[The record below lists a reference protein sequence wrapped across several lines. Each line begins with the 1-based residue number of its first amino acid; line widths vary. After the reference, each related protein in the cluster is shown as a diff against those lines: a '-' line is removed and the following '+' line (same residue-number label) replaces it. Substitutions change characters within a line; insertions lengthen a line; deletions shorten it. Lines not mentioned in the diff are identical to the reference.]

1 MPTVFLHLVA
11 EGMLVSMAL
20 NLTCV
25 QSACGLAHFFTDLLT
40 DYAWV
45 CVFKIIPEFRI
56 FRLTFNRKSAS
67 KY

>member
-1 MPTVFLHLVA
+1 MPTVFLHLIA

-25 QSACGLAHFFTDLLT
+25 QSACGLAHNFTDLLT
-40 DYAWV
+40 DYAWLK
-45 CVFKIIPEFRI
+45 VFRIISEFRI
-56 FRLTFNRKSAS
+56 LRLNFHRKSAS